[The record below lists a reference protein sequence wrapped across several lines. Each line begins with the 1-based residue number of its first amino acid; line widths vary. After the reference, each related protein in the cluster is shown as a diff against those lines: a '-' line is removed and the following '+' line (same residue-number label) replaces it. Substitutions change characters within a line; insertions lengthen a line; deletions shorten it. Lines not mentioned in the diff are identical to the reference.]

1 VTRTSV
7 IDVLRRDYIRATRA
21 RGVGEVALILRHGL
35 PNALLVVLTV
45 VGLQIGNLLGGAFI
59 VETIFSW
66 HGIGELAVN
75 AIKWRDFTLTQAI
88 ILISALSY
96 LLINLAVRAS
106 ERSRGD
112 LREGRSAAG
121 APGALSA

>member
-1 VTRTSV
+1 MPAFFFGLLLILVFSVWLRLLPVVPHGPIAILLPALSLGLIEAAPISRVTRTSM
-7 IDVLRRDYIRATRA
+7 IDVLRRDYIRAARA

-75 AIKWRDFTLTQAI
+75 AIK
-88 ILISALSY
+88 
-96 LLINLAVRAS
+96 
-106 ERSRGD
+106 
-112 LREGRSAAG
+112 
-121 APGALSA
+121 

>member
-1 VTRTSV
+1 MRGVGSCLSYLTADCDPTAGPFAWLDRGGPISRVTRTSV

-59 VETIFSW
+59 VETIFS
-66 HGIGELAVN
+66 
-75 AIKWRDFTLTQAI
+75 
-88 ILISALSY
+88 
-96 LLINLAVRAS
+96 
-106 ERSRGD
+106 
-112 LREGRSAAG
+112 
-121 APGALSA
+121 